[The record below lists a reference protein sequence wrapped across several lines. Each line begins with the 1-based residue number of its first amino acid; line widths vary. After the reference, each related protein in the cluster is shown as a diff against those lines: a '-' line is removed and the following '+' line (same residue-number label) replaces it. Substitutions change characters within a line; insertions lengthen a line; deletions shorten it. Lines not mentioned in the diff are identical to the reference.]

1 MLSKHTHI
9 FRIHLI
15 LFSLQGHCQAYE
27 YGSEGCRMTTGG
39 DPWDEYNQGYQS
51 PQSFSSATKNYPSLY
66 FNIMSFSSIVT
77 LYTSA
82 ILPLTLSFILH
93 AI

>member
-1 MLSKHTHI
+1 MVKSFKYILS
-9 FRIHLI
+9 FL
-15 LFSLQGHCQAYE
+15 LQGHCQAYE

-51 PQSFSSATKNYPSLY
+51 PQSFSSATKIYPSLY
-66 FNIMSFSSIVT
+66 FNMMSISSIVT
-77 LYTSA
+77 LCKSA